1 MINNNSALF
10 SFFNQFGK
18 RIKKFIKL
26 LQKTSKKNY
35 LIFQRFQ
42 LSFIYF
48 FALVVLI
55 YTVINSLG
63 YFPEFLFKFFPF
75 LEPILDIKI
84 LQILATPEKTFI
96 LYLIIIEL
104 LLNRSTFSFSILIK
118 YNVLLIFILEMLQN
132 LLITYWDLLFT
143 REFEVFN
150 GTTVVLK
157 SATMMFFSFLFIL
170 NFCIYFYSFFQS
182 FKGNIPIFKGPFKF
196 LSDSVA
202 FWLQI
207 KPRKEK

>member
-96 LYLIIIEL
+96 LFKFNNFLIYKYLI
-104 LLNRSTFSFSILIK
+104 
-118 YNVLLIFILEMLQN
+118 
-132 LLITYWDLLFT
+132 
-143 REFEVFN
+143 FN
-150 GTTVVLK
+150 
-157 SATMMFFSFLFIL
+157 F
-170 NFCIYFYSFFQS
+170 
-182 FKGNIPIFKGPFKF
+182 
-196 LSDSVA
+196 
-202 FWLQI
+202 
-207 KPRKEK
+207 

>member
-1 MINNNSALF
+1 MINNNSTIF
-10 SFFNQFGK
+10 SFFKQFGK
-18 RIKKFIKL
+18 GIKKFIKL

-55 YTVINSLG
+55 YTIINSLG

-75 LEPILDIKI
+75 LEPILSIKA

-118 YNVLLIFILEMLQN
+118 YNVLLIFVLEMLQN
-132 LLITYWDLLFT
+132 LLITYWDILFT
-143 REFEVFN
+143 RELDIFN
-150 GTTVVLK
+150 GTTVVVK
-157 SATMMFFSFLFIL
+157 SATMIFFSFLFIL
-170 NFCIYFYSFFQS
+170 NFSIYFYSFFQS
-182 FKGNIPIFKGPFKF
+182 FKGNIPIFKGPLKF
-196 LSDSVA
+196 LSDSVS

-207 KPRKEK
+207 KPAKEK